1 MTQPTTP
8 RLDDDARPAVHR
20 RRVAGMEFAPAVFVP
35 SAALI
40 LGFVALGV
48 AAPDL
53 AGEVFG
59 AVQGWIVTNL
69 GWFYTLA
76 VSGFLV
82 FALWVGLGRYGHVRL
97 GPPDSRPRYSATA
110 WFAML
115 FSAGMGIGVL
125 FWSVAEPLTHYATP
139 PYGDPETVES
149 ARQAMVLTF
158 LHWGLHGWAIY
169 AIIGLGLALL
179 AYRHRLPMAMRSL
192 LHPLLGDRIYGPIGH
207 AVDVFAILGT
217 MFGIATTLGIG
228 AQQIAAGLDRLF
240 DLGSG
245 LPTQLWVVGL
255 ATAAATV
262 SVVSGLDRGIKLLSQ
277 AALYLGLAVFAF
289 VLFTGPTAYALTA
302 TVDSIGLYLQRLPE
316 TAMRGTTSADPTW
329 MGDWTLFYWGWWLA
343 WSPFVGMFVA
353 RVSRGRTVREFVL
366 GVLLVP
372 SVVVA
377 LWYGVF
383 GNMALRR
390 ALDGDDALVDAAVND
405 VPVAIFDFFE
415 GFPFTSLLSVV
426 GLVVIIIY
434 FVTSSDSAS
443 FVIDMLASGG
453 DEEPAVGTRVFW
465 AVSEGLVG
473 ATLLVAGGLQ
483 AMRTFQI
490 TTGLPL
496 LALTIATCVAITVA
510 LRREDQPVDVSGR
523 PASAATAAV
532 EGGDAAATDAAATD
546 AAVAATEA
554 RPSGAARRGS

>member
-1 MTQPTTP
+1 VSDPTTP
-8 RLDDDARPAVHR
+8 AAATDTVEPLVER
-20 RRVAGMEFAPAVFVP
+20 RRIMGVDIAPAVFVP
-35 SAALI
+35 SAVLI
-40 LGFVALGV
+40 LGFVVLGV
-48 AAPDL
+48 AAPDT
-53 AGEVFG
+53 ANEVFG
-59 AVQGWIVTNL
+59 RVQTWIVTNL
-69 GWFYTLA
+69 GWLYTLA

-82 FALWVGLGRYGHVRL
+82 FVLWIGLGRFGQVRL
-97 GPPDSRPRYSATA
+97 GPPDSRPRYSYSA

-125 FWSVAEPLTHYATP
+125 FWSVAEPLAHFANP
-139 PYGDPETVES
+139 PYGDPETAEA
-149 ARQAMVLTF
+149 ARQAMVLTY

-169 AIIGLGLALL
+169 VVIGLGLALM
-179 AYRHRLPMAMRSL
+179 AYRLRLPMAMRSL
-192 LHPLLGDRIYGPIGH
+192 LHPLIGDRIYGPIGH

-217 MFGIATTLGIG
+217 MFGVATTLGFG
-228 AQQIAAGLDRLF
+228 AQQLSAGLERLF
-240 DLGSG
+240 GLSSG
-245 LPTQLWVVGL
+245 LSTQLWVIGL
-255 ATAAATV
+255 ATLAATI

-277 AALYLGLAVFAF
+277 TALYLGLAILGF
-289 VLFTGPTAYALTA
+289 VLIAGPTAYALTA

-316 TAMRGTTSADPTW
+316 TAFRGTTSADAEW

-372 SVVVA
+372 SLVIA

-383 GNMALRR
+383 GNIALRR
-390 ALDGDDALVDAAVND
+390 ALDGDDAFLDAAVND
-405 VPVAIFDFFE
+405 VPVAIFDFFDA
-415 GFPFTSLLSVV
+415 FPFTSLVSVV
-426 GLVVIIIY
+426 GLVVIIVY

-453 DEEPAVGTRVFW
+453 DEDPPVGTRVFW

-473 ATLLVAGGLQ
+473 GTLLVAGGLQ

-496 LALTIATCVAITVA
+496 LVLAVATCVAIVIA
-510 LRREDQPVDVSGR
+510 LRAEQAPPGR
-523 PASAATAAV
+523 AGPHPARTDARSTTASAGVPADTA
-532 EGGDAAATDAAATD
+532 
-546 AAVAATEA
+546 
-554 RPSGAARRGS
+554 

>member
-1 MTQPTTP
+1 MADVHGSSDV
-8 RLDDDARPAVHR
+8 DDVGTGSSRVAR
-20 RRVAGMEFAPAVFVP
+20 RRILGVDLAPAVFVP
-35 SAALI
+35 SAVLI
-40 LGFVALGV
+40 LGFVAFGV
-48 AAPDL
+48 AAPEV
-53 AGEVFG
+53 AGEIFG
-59 AVQGWIVTNL
+59 DVQGWIVTNL

-76 VSGFLV
+76 VSGLLV
-82 FALWVGLGRYGHVRL
+82 FTLWIGLGRFGDIRL
-97 GPPDSRPRYSATA
+97 GPPDARPTFSSTA

-139 PYGDPETVES
+139 PYGEAETAEA

-169 AIIGLGLALL
+169 AIVGLGLALM
-179 AYRHRLPMAMRSL
+179 AYRRGLPMAMRSL
-192 LHPLLGDRIYGPIGH
+192 LHPLIGDRIYGPTGH
-207 AVDVFAILGT
+207 VVDVFAILGT

-228 AQQIAAGLDRLF
+228 AQQIAAGLDRVF
-240 DLGSG
+240 GISPG
-245 LPTQLWVVGL
+245 LSTQLWVIGL
-255 ATAAATV
+255 ATAAATI

-277 AALYLGLAVFAF
+277 AALYLGLGIFAF
-289 VLFTGPTAYALTA
+289 VLVAGPTAFALTA

-316 TAMRGTTSADPTW
+316 TALRGTSSADAGW

-372 SVVVA
+372 TIVVF

-383 GNMALRR
+383 GNMALQR
-390 ALDGDDALVDAAVND
+390 ALAGDDGLVDAALND
-405 VPVAIFDFFE
+405 IPVAIFEFFTV
-415 GFPFTSLLSVV
+415 FPLTSVVSVV
-426 GLVVIIIY
+426 GLLVIIIY

-453 DEEPAVGTRVFW
+453 DEDPPVGTRVFW

-473 ATLLVAGGLQ
+473 AALLVAGGLQ

-496 LALTIATCVAITVA
+496 LVLTIATCVAIVAA
-510 LRREDQPVDVSGR
+510 LRE
-523 PASAATAAV
+523 
-532 EGGDAAATDAAATD
+532 
-546 AAVAATEA
+546 EA
-554 RPSGAARRGS
+554 RPPGPATAPERTAPQRRSAGAGQA

>member
-1 MTQPTTP
+1 MNGPSEP
-8 RLDDDARPAVHR
+8 DAPADDARP
-20 RRVAGMEFAPAVFVP
+20 RVARRTVLGVDTAPAVFVP

-40 LGFVALGV
+40 LGFVAFGV
-48 AAPDL
+48 GAPATAD
-53 AGEVFG
+53 EIFG
-59 AVQGWIVTNL
+59 TVQSWIVDNL

-76 VSGFLV
+76 VSGLLV
-82 FALWVGLGRYGHVRL
+82 FALWVGLGRFGHVRL
-97 GPPDSRPRYSATA
+97 GPPDARPTYTRTA

-139 PYGDPETVES
+139 PYGEPETAEA

-169 AIIGLGLALL
+169 AVIGLGLALM
-179 AYRHRLPMAMRSL
+179 AYRLRLPMAMRSL
-192 LHPLLGDRIYGPIGH
+192 LHPLIGDRIYGPIGH

-228 AQQIAAGLDRLF
+228 AQQIAAGLDRVF
-240 DLGSG
+240 GVPAG
-245 LPTQLWVVGL
+245 LPTELWVV
-255 ATAAATV
+255 AIATTAATI

-277 AALYLGLAVFAF
+277 AALYLGLAIFLF
-289 VLFTGPTAYALTA
+289 VLVAGPTAFALTA

-316 TAMRGTTSADPTW
+316 TALRGTSSADAAW

-353 RVSRGRTVREFVL
+353 RVSRGRTVREFIL

-372 SVVVA
+372 TVVVF

-383 GNMALRR
+383 GNVALRR
-390 ALDGDDALVDAAVND
+390 VLGGDDALLSAAVD
-405 VPVAIFDFFE
+405 DIPVAIFEFFE
-415 GFPFTSLLSVV
+415 ALPFTSVVSVV

-453 DEEPAVGTRVFW
+453 DEDPPVGTRVFW
-465 AVSEGLVG
+465 AISEGLVG
-473 ATLLVAGGLQ
+473 AALLVAGGLT

-490 TTGLPL
+490 STGLPL
-496 LALTIATCVAITVA
+496 LLLTIATCVATVHA
-510 LRREDQPVDVSGR
+510 LRDEVLPRGPDGVEV
-523 PASAATAAV
+523 AAPR
-532 EGGDAAATDAAATD
+532 TDATTEATTD
-546 AAVAATEA
+546 AGQA
-554 RPSGAARRGS
+554 